1 MARVIPV
8 ILAAIALLYLFG
20 RVTQDQMDTR
30 MINQV
35 EAVEKQMKAIVAAAE
50 EHYRLGAETRDG
62 ADPWKV
68 EFQFARVTELWPDLF
83 AIVNDASLQPA
94 DPFDPESKPYLA
106 ATQGDTILVLSVG
119 PDRSIN
125 VSPQD
130 IEKAIDD
137 GTLKNKATG
146 PWSYDPAK
154 GSASSGDLIVLG
166 KYRN

>member
-8 ILAAIALLYLFG
+8 ILAVIALLYLFG

-30 MINQV
+30 IINRV
-35 EAVEKQMKAIVAAAE
+35 EATEKQMKAIVAAAE

-68 EFQFARVTELWPDLF
+68 EFQFARVNELWPDLF
-83 AIVNDASLQPA
+83 AIVQDSKLQPN
-94 DPFDPESKPYLA
+94 DPFDPESKPYLV
-106 ATQGDTILVLSVG
+106 ATQGDNILVVSVG

-130 IEKAIDD
+130 IQKAFDD
-137 GTLKNKATG
+137 GRLKSKATG
-146 PWSYDPAK
+146 AWAYDPAK
-154 GSASSGDLIVLG
+154 GSKSSGDLIVLG